1 MQKIKRLMCS
11 HDYERQS
18 VYVDAGELVKKCRKC
33 GDRVR
38 KPTETPRQSP
48 GGADTRQRC

>member
-1 MQKIKRLMCS
+1 MKNVKQLVCR

-18 VYVDAGELVKKCRKC
+18 VYVDTGELVKKCRKC

-38 KPTETPRQSP
+38 ERDGTPRLSP
-48 GGADTRQRC
+48 A